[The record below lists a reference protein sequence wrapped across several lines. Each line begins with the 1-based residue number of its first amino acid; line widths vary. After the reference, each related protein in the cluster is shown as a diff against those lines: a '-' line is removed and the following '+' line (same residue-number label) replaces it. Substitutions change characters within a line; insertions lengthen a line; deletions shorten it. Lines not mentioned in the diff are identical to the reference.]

1 MSATEWKAS
10 LVTQRNSTNRRVGV
24 PLIRQTPDLS
34 FRFSNKVVYL
44 FSLEKLISKKYIEIS
59 SSMILTWIKKR
70 SFITDSRGSK
80 TKTIPLPKRSERCI
94 SGGFRKVGFPSV
106 AGYRGRLSKA
116 GDGQRREGRAALSSF
131 HDQIMRRWGR
141 AETKECI
148 SQPAAN

>member
-59 SSMILTWIKKR
+59 SSMILNDPTWIKKR
-70 SFITDSRGSK
+70 SFITEDLEDPK
-80 TKTIPLPKRSERCI
+80 QKRSPSQKDRRDV
-94 SGGFRKVGFPSV
+94 SRVGFERWVFHRWPGIG
-106 AGYRGRLSKA
+106 AGYQRLEMVSGA
-116 GDGQRREGRAALSSF
+116 REERPSPRSM
-131 HDQIMRRWGR
+131 IR
-141 AETKECI
+141 
-148 SQPAAN
+148 